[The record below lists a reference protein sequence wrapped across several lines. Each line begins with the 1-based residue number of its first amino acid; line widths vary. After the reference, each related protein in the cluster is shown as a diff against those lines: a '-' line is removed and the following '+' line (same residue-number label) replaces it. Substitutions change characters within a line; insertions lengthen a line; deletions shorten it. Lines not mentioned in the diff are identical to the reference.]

1 MSIALRYSSCHEKA
15 GDITN
20 DSFLKVFQNIQ
31 EFREE
36 ADFKFWLRRIV
47 INTALDQFRKE
58 KKFEN
63 QVPLELGNKEQ
74 INDSI
79 LGQLQADEILKMV
92 QDLPE
97 NYRFTFNLFEIE
109 GYSHEEIALKLGTTA
124 ATSRANL
131 SRAKQ
136 MLRQMILILSEYE
149 RAI

>member
-1 MSIALRYSSCHEKA
+1 
-15 GDITN
+15 
-20 DSFLKVFQNIQ
+20 
-31 EFREE
+31 
-36 ADFKFWLRRIV
+36 V

-79 LGQLQADEILKMV
+79 LDQLQADEILKMV